1 MKFTLSWLRDYL
13 DTDEPLDALANKL
26 SLIGLEVEGIENP
39 AEKLGAF
46 TTAKVLE
53 AVQHPNAD
61 RLRVCRVE
69 TKDGEFQ
76 VVCGAPNARTGMVG
90 VFAPPGTHIPGT
102 GMDLKPGIIR
112 GVESNGMLVSERE
125 MGLSDEHD
133 GIIELPEDTD
143 IGTPLAEILGL
154 DDPVIDIAITP
165 NRGDALGVYGVAR
178 DLSAAGMGKFKD
190 AKPEVVQG
198 AGACPVAVRLD
209 LDADT
214 RANCPAFGLRL
225 VRGVKNGPSPDWLQQ
240 RLKSIG
246 LRPINRLV
254 DITNYITYDR
264 GRPLHVFD
272 AAKVKGDLVVR
283 MAQDGE
289 EVLALDGK
297 TYVLDPSMTVIAD
310 DTGVE
315 SIAGIMGGEVSGCDE
330 TTTDVLIESALW
342 DPINI
347 AATGRK
353 LGIHS
358 DARYRFERHVD
369 PAFMVPGLE
378 QATRMV
384 LDLCGGEATQ
394 MTIAGAVPDDDRIID
409 FNPAQVQRLTG
420 LHLHIVE
427 IKAILR
433 SLGFWMS
440 GPDDAMKVAIPSY
453 RPDVHE
459 AADLVE
465 EITRIVGVDR
475 VHSAPLDK
483 PAGVPKKTLT
493 LRQSRARNTRR
504 TLAARG
510 LVEAVT
516 WSFIDNAAARLFG
529 GGEGSV
535 ILSNPISADMS
546 DMRPSLLP
554 GLIAVAR
561 GNADRGLGDSAVF
574 EVGATYHGDR
584 PEDQLEI
591 ATGLRVGIA
600 RHDGGG
606 RHWRSAGQSV
616 DAFDA
621 KADALAVLDALG
633 APLDKLQ
640 TTRTAP
646 GWYHPGRSGTLQ
658 LGPKMVLAHFGEL
671 HPAILD
677 ALDIKG
683 PAVAFELDL
692 DALPAPKSKAT
703 RAKPALEMP
712 DLMPVRRDFA
722 FIVGKDAAADA
733 LVRAARGAEKA
744 LISDVTVFDIFE
756 GDSIGADKVSVAI
769 EVTLQP
775 RDKTLTD
782 ADIEAVAE
790 KVVAQVKKAT
800 GGTLRG

>member
-102 GMDLKPGIIR
+102 GMDLKPGVIR

-133 GIIELPEDTD
+133 GIIDLPEDTD

-165 NRGDALGVYGVAR
+165 NRGDALGVLGVAR
-178 DLSAAGMGKFKD
+178 DLSAAGMGKLKD
-190 AKPEVVQG
+190 VKPEAVKG
-198 AGACPVAVRLD
+198 SGACPVAVKLD
-209 LDADT
+209 FDEDT
-214 RANCPAFGLRL
+214 RANCPAFGLRM
-225 VRGVKNGPSPDWLQQ
+225 VRGVKNGPSPDWLQR
-240 RLKSIG
+240 RLTSIG
-246 LRPINRLV
+246 LRPINTLV
-254 DITNYITYDR
+254 DITNYVTYDR

-283 MAQDGE
+283 MARDGE
-289 EVLALDGK
+289 QVLALDGK
-297 TYVLDPSMTVIAD
+297 TYALDSSMTVIAD
-310 DTGVE
+310 DNGVE

-342 DPINI
+342 NPINI

-384 LDLCGGEATQ
+384 LELCGGEASEITV
-394 MTIAGAVPDDDRIID
+394 AGTVPDDDRIID
-409 FNPAQVQRLTG
+409 FNPAEVQRLTG
-420 LHLHIVE
+420 MHLHIVE

-440 GPDDAMKVAIPSY
+440 GPDDAMRVAIPSY

-483 PAGVPKKTLT
+483 PAGVPKRTLT
-493 LRQSRARNTRR
+493 LRQSRARNARR
-504 TLAARG
+504 TLAGRG

-516 WSFIDNAAARLFG
+516 WSFIDNKAARLFG
-529 GGEGSV
+529 GGDVSIV
-535 ILSNPISADMS
+535 LSNPISADMS

-554 GLIAVAR
+554 GLVAVAR

-574 EVGATYHGDR
+574 EVGATYHGDA
-584 PEDQLEI
+584 PEDQREI
-591 ATGLRVGIA
+591 ATGLRVGSA
-600 RHDGGG
+600 RHEGGG
-606 RHWRSAGQSV
+606 RHWRGTGQAV

-621 KADALAVLDALG
+621 KADAMAVLDALG
-633 APLDKLQ
+633 APVDKLQ
-640 TTRTAP
+640 TARGCP

-658 LGPKMVLAHFGEL
+658 LGPKLVLAHFGEL

-692 DALPAPKSKAT
+692 DALPAPKTKAT

-722 FIVGKDAAADA
+722 FIVDQNVPAES

-744 LISDVTVFDIFE
+744 LITDVSVFDLFE
-756 GDSIGADKVSVAI
+756 GESIGADKVSVAI

-782 ADIEAVAE
+782 AEIDLVAD
-790 KVVAQVKKAT
+790 KVVAQVEKAT
-800 GGTLRG
+800 GGMLRG